1 MKKKGDEVIV
11 AIPYNSG
18 KKITINGCFDAGTG
32 STKHDV
38 AVFDS
43 CDHRHSTIIFKD
55 GRKSKERNSN
65 VWLFDDVVKT
75 GFKKEMLGVVI
86 PKVGDYVKIRDY
98 DNSFLKRRIY
108 SSEIPDSGLG
118 VLIGTTYNKT
128 PLNILQ
134 TKRFVF

>member
-1 MKKKGDEVIV
+1 MKKGDEVIV
-11 AIPYNSG
+11 AIPYKGG
-18 KKITINGCFDAGTG
+18 KKITINGCFDADTG
-32 STKHDV
+32 KTKHDV
-38 AVFDS
+38 AIFDS
-43 CDHRHSTIIFKD
+43 CDEHNSNIIFKD

-86 PKVGDYVKIRDY
+86 PKVGDYVKIKDY
-98 DNSFLKRRIY
+98 DNNVLKRRIY

-134 TKRFVF
+134 TKRFVV